1 MKHRNPKTCTQSV
14 QARRGVALLAAGLLL
29 FTRAPLVLAQAPSPG
44 TSAPALVCAQ
54 PADITPTHLYG
65 LWQLTLWPLEG
76 PADAPASTGALLF
89 ERHPE
94 YPGSVRGTLRRS
106 AAGNDLQAVVSGDVI
121 DGEFNLDESADG
133 VAMDAVWTG
142 APQDC
147 GQAIL
152 GVRRPAEG
160 RPAGEPAFNFL
171 LKKAPGWR

>member
-1 MKHRNPKTCTQSV
+1 MTPRNPTVYAKSGS
-14 QARRGVALLAAGLLL
+14 ARRRAVLLAAGLLVL
-29 FTRAPLVLAQAPSPG
+29 TRAPLTGAQTPSSG
-44 TSAPALVCAQ
+44 SSAPAPVCAQ
-54 PADITPTHLYG
+54 PADLTPTHLYG
-65 LWQLTLWPLEG
+65 LWQLTLWPLDGRE
-76 PADAPASTGALLF
+76 DAPAATGALLF

-94 YPGSVRGTLRRS
+94 YPGSVRGTIRRS

-147 GQAIL
+147 GQAIQ

-160 RPAGEPAFNFL
+160 RPASEPALNFL
-171 LKKAPGWR
+171 LKKTPGWR

>member
-1 MKHRNPKTCTQSV
+1 MRSQNPKACTKGNNV
-14 QARRGVALLAAGLLL
+14 RRRAVMLAAGLLVL
-29 FTRAPLVLAQAPSPG
+29 TRAPLAGAQAPSPG
-44 TSAPALVCAQ
+44 SSAPAPVCAQ

-65 LWQLTLWPLEG
+65 LWQLTLWPLDG
-76 PADAPASTGALLF
+76 PVEAPASTGALLF

-94 YPGSVRGTLRRS
+94 YPGSVRGTIRRS

-147 GQAIL
+147 GQAIQ

-160 RPAGEPAFNFL
+160 RPASGPALNFL